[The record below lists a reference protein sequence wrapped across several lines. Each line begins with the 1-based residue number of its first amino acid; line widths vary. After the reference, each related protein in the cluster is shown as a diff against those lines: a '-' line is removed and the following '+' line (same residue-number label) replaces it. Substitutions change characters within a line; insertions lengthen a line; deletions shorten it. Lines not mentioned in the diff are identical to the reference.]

1 MDLTGHALG
10 HYRIEEEISRGG
22 MGIVYR
28 ATDTRLNREVAL
40 KVLPEDLMHD
50 PDRRRRF
57 LQEAQAASSIEHP
70 NVAVIYDADE
80 AAGQTFIAMEL
91 IRGQKMSDWLAR
103 QRPTVPHALELATEI
118 ASGLSRAHDRQIVHR
133 DLKPANIMV
142 TEDGHA
148 KIIDFGIAKLVESTV
163 NAADETRASQDTAA
177 GLVLGTMTYMS
188 PEQARG
194 EKVDLRSDVF
204 SFGIV
209 LYEMLSG
216 KPPFQGKTG
225 LDTAAAILHAAPPR
239 LPPLGPGVM
248 ADVSA
253 DIQRVVDKCLEKDP
267 ANRYQSMK
275 DVVVDLRTARR
286 RLESGVQSVPIASSP
301 SRRSTRRL
309 GLAVAGGAVVV
320 AAAVAVFVWSRANQ
334 GPAPLG
340 PTDAAK
346 RPSVAVLYFDNS
358 TGAPDLDWL
367 RTGIAEMVV
376 TDLSQSQ
383 DVEVLPTDRVYAEL
397 ASLKRADDKT
407 LSADV
412 VSQVAKR
419 TGVDHVIVGSYMRVG
434 ESVRINLSLQDVK
447 TGRIVTS
454 ERVEGPGTA
463 NLFQMVDDLS
473 HRIRTKFQ
481 ELRPGGAPNAA
492 LISTPGGTPAPGD
505 GLDRGLGDVT
515 TTSIEAYKQYAEGIN
530 LHERSREDEAAV
542 LLEKAIAIDPSFAM
556 AYIKLAVVQ
565 ENLGRL
571 DLSSKYAT
579 LAIQHADR
587 LTPRERY
594 YIEGY
599 YYSQRRDTLAR
610 GLDAYKKCVDLDP
623 GHQACRHNL
632 AVQLSNLERFQEAAG
647 HYEEL
652 IRRGGTYP
660 STFHNLGDI
669 YMWLGE
675 PDKALAVT
683 QLFSTRN
690 PENGAGHSAVG
701 GALVTLGR
709 YEEALTEFSR
719 AEALDPTDFGAPL
732 GRFAAQ
738 IHLEDWAAARSTAST
753 LAGGVGQTR
762 RWYGNLAETMV
773 EAYAGRCAE
782 ALSATNRAIAAY
794 QVPTLNTA
802 VTHELAASLELQCGQ
817 TAEAVAS
824 AEKAVAGAK
833 DDPEE
838 LNALGL
844 FATTLSAA
852 GRQKEADAAV
862 SEVASRA
869 DPLAPVRDAR
879 SLAFARGSVAL
890 ARRDFAVAIEELQRA
905 QAALPPGGPA
915 LTPSPH
921 TPIWFALG
929 EAYFDAG
936 RIREAEPWFQKVVDR
951 SAERTYEPVEFVR
964 SWYYLAKIRE
974 ERGDTAGAREA
985 YRRFATY
992 WKDGTLD
999 RDRVAEAE
1007 RKIQMSQ

>member
-1 MDLTGHALG
+1 MDLTGRTLG

-28 ATDTRLNREVAL
+28 ATDTRLHRDVAL

-80 AAGQTFIAMEL
+80 AGGQTFIAMEL
-91 IRGQKMSDWLAR
+91 IRGQKMSDWLAHEH
-103 QRPTVPHALELATEI
+103 PTVTHALELAIEI
-118 ASGLSRAHDRQIVHR
+118 ASGLARAHDRQIVHR

-142 TEDGHA
+142 TSDGHA
-148 KIIDFGIAKLVESTV
+148 KIIDFGIAKLVESAAK
-163 NAADETRASQDTAA
+163 AADETRVSQDTAA

-194 EKVDLRSDVF
+194 DKVDHRSDVF

-209 LYEMLSG
+209 LHEMLAG
-216 KPPFQGKTG
+216 KPPFQGKSG

-248 ADVSA
+248 ADVGA

-286 RLESGVQSVPIASSP
+286 RLESGSQTVPVTPAPSS
-301 SRRSTRRL
+301 RSTRGL
-309 GLAVAGGAVVV
+309 GLALAGGAVVLV
-320 AAAVAVFVWSRANQ
+320 AAIGAFVWNRSNQ

-340 PTDAAK
+340 PSDAAK
-346 RPSVAVLYFDNS
+346 KPSVAVLYFDNS

-367 RTGIAEMVV
+367 RTGISEMVA

-383 DVEVLPTDRVYAEL
+383 DVEVLSTDRVYAEL
-397 ASLKRADDKT
+397 AALKRADDKT

-434 ESVRINLSLQDVK
+434 EAVRINLSLQDVK

-481 ELRPGGAPNAA
+481 ELRPGGAPGAA
-492 LISTPGGTPAPGD
+492 LIATPGATPAPGD

-542 LLEKAIAIDPSFAM
+542 LFEKAIAIDASFAM
-556 AYIKLAVVQ
+556 AYVKLAVVQ

-571 DLSSKYAT
+571 DLSTKYAT

-599 YYSQRRDTLAR
+599 YYSQRSDTLAR

-632 AVQLSNLERFQEAAG
+632 AVQLENLERFQEAAG

-652 IRRGGTYP
+652 IRRGGTFP
-660 STFHNLGDI
+660 STFSNLANA
-669 YMWLGE
+669 YMYLGE

-701 GALVTLGR
+701 GVLVTLGR

-719 AEALDPTDFGAPL
+719 AEALDPTDLEAPL

-738 IHLEDWAAARSTAST
+738 LHLEDWTAARATAST

-762 RWYGNLAETMV
+762 RWFGNLAETMM

-782 ALSATNRAIAAY
+782 ALSAANRSIAAY
-794 QVPTLNTA
+794 QVPTLRTA
-802 VTHELAASLELQCGQ
+802 ISHELAAGLELQCGQ
-817 TAEAVAS
+817 TAAAVAS

-838 LNALGL
+838 QSALSL
-844 FATTLSAA
+844 FALTLSAA

-869 DPLAPVRDAR
+869 DPLAQARDAR
-879 SLAFARGSVAL
+879 TLAFARGSVAL
-890 ARRDFAVAIEELQRA
+890 ERHDFTVAIEELQRA
-905 QAALPPGGPA
+905 QAALPPGSPA
-915 LTPSPH
+915 LNAGPH
-921 TPIWFALG
+921 APIWFALG
-929 EAYFDAG
+929 KAYFDAG
-936 RIREAEPWFQKVVDR
+936 RTSEAEPWFQKVADR
-951 SAERTYEPVEFVR
+951 SAERTYDPVDFVR
-964 SWYYLAKIRE
+964 SWYYLGKLRE
-974 ERGDTAGAREA
+974 ARGDTAGAREA
-985 YRRFATY
+985 YRRFVSY

-999 RDRVAEAE
+999 HDHVVEAQT
-1007 RKIQMSQ
+1007 KIRGQD

>member
-1 MDLTGHALG
+1 MDLTGHELG
-10 HYRIEEEISRGG
+10 HYRVEEEISRGG

-103 QRPTVPHALELATEI
+103 QRPTVPHALELATDI

-142 TEDGHA
+142 TDDGHA
-148 KIIDFGIAKLVESTV
+148 KIIDFGIAKLVESAV
-163 NAADETRASQDTAA
+163 SAADETRASQDTAA

-194 EKVDLRSDVF
+194 EKVDHRSDVF

-209 LYEMLSG
+209 LHEMLSG

-248 ADVSA
+248 ADVGA

-286 RLESGVQSVPIASSP
+286 RLESGVQSVPAKSS
-301 SRRSTRRL
+301 SSGRSTRRL
-309 GLAVAGGAVVV
+309 GLAVAGGAVIVV
-320 AAAVAVFVWSRANQ
+320 AAIGAFMWSRSNQ

-340 PTDAAK
+340 PTDVAK
-346 RPSVAVLYFDNS
+346 KPSVAVLYFDNS
-358 TGAPDLDWL
+358 TGAADLDWL
-367 RTGIAEMVV
+367 RTGITEMVV

-383 DVEVLPTDRVYAEL
+383 DVEVLSTDRVYAEL

-434 ESVRINLSLQDVK
+434 EAVRINLSLQDVK

-481 ELRPGGAPNAA
+481 ELRPGGAPGAA
-492 LISTPGGTPAPGD
+492 LISTPGGAPAPGD

-542 LLEKAIAIDPSFAM
+542 LFEKAIAVDPSFAM

-599 YYSQRRDTLAR
+599 YYSQRSDTLAR

-632 AVQLSNLERFQEAAG
+632 ALQLANLERFQEAAG

-690 PENGAGHSAVG
+690 PENGAGHSGVG
-701 GALVTLGR
+701 GALVALGR
-709 YEEALTEFSR
+709 YEEALTEYSR
-719 AEALDPTDFGAPL
+719 AEALDPTDLAAPL

-738 IHLEDWAAARSTAST
+738 VHLEDWAAARSTAST

-762 RWYGNLAETMV
+762 RWFGNLAEMTI
-773 EAYAGRCAE
+773 EAYAGRGTE
-782 ALSATNRAIAAY
+782 ALSAANRAIAAY
-794 QVPTLNTA
+794 QVPTLRTA
-802 VTHELAASLELQCGQ
+802 VTHELAAGLELQCGQ
-817 TAEAVAS
+817 TAAAVAS

-838 LNALGL
+838 LNALSL
-844 FATTLSAA
+844 FAWTLSAA

-862 SEVASRA
+862 SEVASKA
-869 DPLAPVRDAR
+869 DPLAPARDGR
-879 SLAFARGSVAL
+879 TLAFARGSVAL
-890 ARRDFAVAIEELQRA
+890 ARRDFVVAIEELQRA

-915 LTPSPH
+915 LIPSPH
-921 TPIWFALG
+921 TSIWFALG
-929 EAYFDAG
+929 KAYFDAG
-936 RIREAEPWFQKVVDR
+936 RTREAEPWFQKVLDR
-951 SAERTYEPVEFVR
+951 SAERTYDPVDFVR
-964 SWYYLAKIRE
+964 SWYYLGKIRE

-985 YRRFATY
+985 YRRFVSY

-999 RDRVAEAE
+999 HDRVAEAE